1 MLQFVSAPVMLTV
14 PVGTGPGPFTRILTA
29 TDWPGIEGSGK
40 STMMIAKGP
49 GVRITVGVKVRV
61 GASEIVDVLV

>member
-1 MLQFVSAPVMLTV
+1 
-14 PVGTGPGPFTRILTA
+14 
-29 TDWPGIEGSGK
+29 
-40 STMMIAKGP
+40 MMIAKGP